1 MQKISWR
8 LGLDLGTDSIG
19 WAAWALDNDGEPV
32 SLMDLGSRIFSDGR
46 DEQTKE
52 PLAVE
57 RRLARQQRRQ
67 LNRRKMRKHR
77 VFRVLQLNALFPDN
91 KEEAAALK
99 AMDPYRLRALALDQ
113 ILEPYE
119 LGRALFNL
127 SCRRGFLSN
136 RKSPQEDKEATATQ
150 KSEAG
155 EKVSQNQ
162 MIENLQEEIYSS
174 GCRTLGEWLYK
185 KADTKGGK
193 RFIPGRSA
201 YYPSR
206 QLYKDEFEAIRQK
219 QSEDDCFSDVDWE
232 AIAREIFFQRPL
244 RPQKRGVCEQ
254 LEGEVRTFKAM
265 PSSHKKRIL
274 QEVANLRFVDA
285 GKERPLSPEQFD
297 KVVSLLEA
305 KRKVPFKAIRKAL
318 GLPDGVTFNLERGG
332 VRDDLKGNTTAV
344 LLRRQE
350 YFGSLWDRL
359 TLEVQDKIVQTMI
372 EADEDE
378 DVLAALEGKEFATL
392 TEGQRRAVAGEA
404 ATFLE
409 GGTTALSCKIQEL
422 LVAQMQAAHE
432 AGEEP
437 LGEYDVLERIK
448 RNADKLG
455 VKFRDKGVEQCDLL
469 PYYGQALPEA
479 VVGAQDAAE
488 GADGKPLTDEL
499 RWSKIANPTVHAA
512 LNQMRVVVNALIRR
526 YGKPAQVAVELG
538 RELKASRDAKVARS
552 KLIKDNQKRN
562 DAINTTLREVHNIQ
576 YPNRSDRLKF
586 KLWEELAPA
595 GAPRRCLYCGKVI
608 AGAELFGP
616 NIEVEH
622 ILPFGRT
629 LCDAAWNKTVA
640 HKSCNAVKGEKSPFE
655 VFGSNPPGFSWDG
668 IQARAAS
675 LRDYNKRSCF
685 TPGAMGRFEKESGF
699 IARQLTDNA
708 YIARIALRYLKA
720 VCANVWSVNGG
731 MTKLLRDKWN
741 IDSIL
746 KRRIG
751 EAEIAHFGLSE
762 KQIGEYKKNRHDH
775 RHHALDAVVIGLT
788 SRSLVREVS
797 RLSQVNALHRI
808 QVPPLPIS
816 RQELEERVRRIV
828 VSFKPEHGVQGKLFK
843 ETNLGKIKR
852 PYDVAP
858 KDLAQDDIPRIVDD
872 AIRAKFE
879 SDIRTGVKF
888 ATLKKAWTAKYKTVQ
903 LWRDIY
909 VKRVPLVS
917 LDEKRT
923 EKIIDTKLKE
933 DIKSFNEAFAA
944 AHAEMK
950 FADMLVAFSNETG
963 VRRVRIENHDQT
975 AVAINRGSWTRYLAT
990 EDYFAS
996 QVFRLPPKKA
1006 GGKTSY
1012 QAVYIRRTDFDRE
1025 GKPRITPPEAGAVAV
1040 SPLIHK
1046 GDYLEF
1052 THEGKMYKG
1061 LVKGYSA
1068 TQNKLNVLPIFTTTD
1083 CKDWLV
1089 STAERMSEPCWKE
1102 NTGANYISVNVLFGE
1117 MKAHVITVNPLGKVH
1132 RIHLSSES

>member
-1 MQKISWR
+1 MQRAKWR

-19 WAAWALDNDGEPV
+19 WAAWALDNEEEPV
-32 SLMDLGSRIFSDGR
+32 DLLDLGSRIFSDGR
-46 DEQTKE
+46 NEQTHE

-77 VFRVLQLNALFPDN
+77 VFRVLQLNGLFPNN

-113 ILEPYE
+113 VLALYK

-136 RKSPQEDKEATATQ
+136 RKSPPDEATATQ
-150 KSEAG
+150 KSEAE
-155 EKVSQNQ
+155 EKVSQDQ
-162 MIENLQEEIYSS
+162 MIKNLQDEIHTS

-206 QLYKDEFEAIRQK
+206 QLYQDEFEAIRQK
-219 QSEDDCFSDVDWE
+219 QSENDLFSDVDWD

-265 PSSHKKRIL
+265 PCSHKKRIL

-297 KVVSLLEA
+297 KVVSLLDT
-305 KRKVPFKAIRKAL
+305 KLKVPFKAIRKTLA
-318 GLPDGVTFNLERGG
+318 LPDTITFNLERGG
-332 VRDDLKGNTTAV
+332 MRDELKGNTTAR
-344 LLRRQE
+344 LMRKAD
-350 YFGSLWDRL
+350 YFDSLWDRL

-372 EADEDE
+372 EADEDK
-378 DVLAALEGKEFATL
+378 DVLTALEGEEFASL
-392 TEGQRRAVAGEA
+392 TEKQRRAIAGEA
-404 ATFLE
+404 GSFLE

-422 LVAQMQAAHE
+422 LVAEMQAAHE

-437 LGEYDVLERIK
+437 LGEYDALERIK
-448 RNADKLG
+448 RKADKLG
-455 VKFRDKGVEQCDLL
+455 VKFRDKGGMQCDLL

-479 VVGAQDAAE
+479 VVGAQDVAE
-488 GADGKPLTDEL
+488 GASGGSLTDEQ
-499 RWSKIANPTVHAA
+499 RWGKIANPTVHAA
-512 LNQMRVVVNALIRR
+512 LNQTRVVVNALIKR
-526 YGKPAQVAVELG
+526 YGKPAQIAVELG
-538 RELKASRDAKVARS
+538 RELKASRDAKAARS

-562 DAINTTLREVHNIQ
+562 DAINTKLREVHNIQ

-595 GAPRRCLYCGKVI
+595 GTPRRCLYCGKTI
-608 AGAELFGP
+608 ASAELFGP

-640 HKSCNAVKGEKSPFE
+640 HKSCNAIKGDKSPFE
-655 VFGSNPPGFSWDG
+655 AFGSNPQGFSWDG

-685 TPGAMGRFEKESGF
+685 TPGAMQRFEKESGF

-720 VCANVWSVNGG
+720 VCCNVWSVNGG

-746 KRRIG
+746 KRRIV
-751 EAEIAHFGLSE
+751 EAEIAHFGLSK
-762 KQIGEYKKNRHDH
+762 KQIGEYKKNRFDH

-788 SRSLVREVS
+788 SRSLVKQVS
-797 RLSQVNALHRI
+797 VMNSVNALHRI
-808 QVPPLPIS
+808 QVPPMPIS
-816 RQELEERVRRIV
+816 REELTEKTRRIV
-828 VSFKPEHGVQGKLFK
+828 VSFKPEHGLQGKLFK

-852 PYDVAP
+852 PVEAVP
-858 KDLAQDDIPRIVDD
+858 KDLTQDDIPRIVDD
-872 AIRAKFE
+872 AIRARFE
-879 SDIRTGVKF
+879 SDLETGMQF
-888 ATLKKAWTAKYKTVQ
+888 ARLKKYWSTQYKKVSVY
-903 LWRDIY
+903 RDIY
-909 VKRVPLVS
+909 VKRVSLV
-917 LDEKRT
+917 LLEEKHI

-933 DIKSFNEAFAA
+933 NIRAFAA
-944 AHAEMK
+944 SHTEMK
-950 FADMLVAFSNETG
+950 FADMLVAFSKEKG
-963 VRRVRIENHDQT
+963 VRKVRIENHDQT
-975 AVAINRGSWTRYLAT
+975 PVAINRGTWTRYLAT
-990 EDYFAS
+990 EDYFAA
-996 QVFRLPPKKA
+996 QVFKLPPQKVKNNVE
-1006 GGKTSY
+1006 Y

-1025 GKPRITPPEAGAVAV
+1025 GKPRLSPPEAKAVAV

-1052 THEGKMYKG
+1052 TYEGKTYKARVAG
-1061 LVKGYSA
+1061 LNASNGC
-1068 TQNKLNVLPIFTTTD
+1068 LDIRPIFATSN
-1083 CKDWLV
+1083 CMDWLV
-1089 STAERMSEPCWKE
+1089 STAERMSEPCWKP
-1102 NTGANYISVNVLFGE
+1102 NPTQNFVRVNVLFGD

-1132 RIHLSSES
+1132 RIHHNSES

>member
-1 MQKISWR
+1 MQRVNWR

-19 WAAWALDNDGEPV
+19 WAAWALDNKGEPV
-32 SLMDLGSRIFSDGR
+32 VLLDLGSRIFSDGR

-77 VFRVLQLNALFPDN
+77 VFRVLQLNGLFPLN
-91 KEEAAALK
+91 KEEAAAFK
-99 AMDPYRLRALALDQ
+99 AVDPYRLRDLALDQ
-113 ILEPYE
+113 VLSPYE
-119 LGRALFNL
+119 LGRALYNL
-127 SCRRGFLSN
+127 ACRRGFLSN
-136 RKSPQEDKEATATQ
+136 RKRTQEDKEAAATQ
-150 KSEAG
+150 KSKVG
-155 EKVSQNQ
+155 EKVSQDQ
-162 MIENLQEEIYSS
+162 MIKNLQEEIHSS

-185 KADTKGGK
+185 KADTRGGK
-193 RFIPGRSA
+193 RFIPGRSS

-206 QLYKDEFEAIRQK
+206 QLYKDEFDAIRQK
-219 QSEDDCFSDVDWE
+219 QSEGDLFCDVDWD
-232 AIAREIFFQRPL
+232 AIEREIFFQRPL
-244 RPQKRGVCEQ
+244 RPQNRGVCEQ

-265 PSSHKKRIL
+265 PCSHKKRIL
-274 QEVANLRFVDA
+274 QETANLRFVDA

-318 GLPDGVTFNLERGG
+318 ALPDTITFNLERGG

-344 LLRRQE
+344 LLRKQE
-350 YFGSLWDRL
+350 YFGPLWDRL

-372 EADEDE
+372 EADKDE
-378 DVLAALEGKEFATL
+378 VVLAALEEKEFATL
-392 TEGQRRAVAGEA
+392 TEGQRRAIAGEA
-404 ATFLE
+404 GSFLE
-409 GGTTALSCKIQEL
+409 GGTVALSCKMQEL
-422 LVAQMQAAHE
+422 LVAEMQAAHE

-437 LGEYDVLERIK
+437 LGEHGALERVK

-455 VKFRDKGVEQCDLL
+455 VKFRDKGVAQCDLL
-469 PYYGQALPEA
+469 PYYAQALPEA
-479 VVGAQDAAE
+479 VVGAQDATECAS
-488 GADGKPLTDEL
+488 GCPLTDEQ
-499 RWSKIANPTVHAA
+499 RWGKIANPTVHAA
-512 LNQMRVVVNALIRR
+512 LNQTRVVVNALIRC

-538 RELKASRDAKVARS
+538 RDLKASREAKDARS
-552 KLIKDNQKRN
+552 KLIRDNQKRN

-576 YPNRSDRLKF
+576 YPNRSDRLKY

-595 GAPRRCLYCGKVI
+595 GEPRCCLYCGKAI
-608 AGAELFGP
+608 GAGELFSP

-640 HKSCNAVKGEKSPFE
+640 HKSCNATKGDKSPFE
-655 VFGSNPPGFSWDG
+655 AFGSNPQGFSWEG

-685 TPGAMGRFEKESGF
+685 TPSAMECFEKDSGF
-699 IARQLTDNA
+699 IARQLTDSA

-720 VCANVWSVNGG
+720 VCDNVWSVNGG

-751 EAEIAHFGLSE
+751 QQEIAHFSLDE

-788 SRSLVREVS
+788 SQSLVKQVSDLNKWGIKNRIRLPDMPIVRE
-797 RLSQVNALHRI
+797 
-808 QVPPLPIS
+808 
-816 RQELEERVRRIV
+816 ELEERVRRIV
-828 VSFKPEHGVQGKLFK
+828 VSHKPEHGVQGKLFK

-852 PYDVAP
+852 PRDIAP
-858 KDLAQDDIPRIVDD
+858 KELAQEDIPRIVDD

-879 SDIRTGVKF
+879 SDIRTGVPF
-888 ATLKKAWTAKYKTVQ
+888 ATLKKAWGAKYKTVQ

-909 VKRVPLVS
+909 VKRVSLDS
-917 LDEKRT
+917 LDEKRM
-923 EKIIDTKLKE
+923 EKIIDSKLKE
-933 DIKSFNEAFAA
+933 DIRAFAA
-944 AHAEMK
+944 AHDELK
-950 FADMLVAFSNETG
+950 FADMLVAFSKERG
-963 VRRVRIENHDQT
+963 VRKVRIENKDQT
-975 AVAINRGSWTRYLAT
+975 AVAINRGTWTRYLAT

-1006 GGKTSY
+1006 GGKASY

-1025 GKPRITPPEAGAVAV
+1025 GKLRITPPEAGAVAV

-1052 THEGKMYKG
+1052 TYEGKMYKARVAG
-1061 LVKGYSA
+1061 LGA
-1068 TQNKLNVLPIFTTTD
+1068 ANNTLDIRPIFATSN
-1083 CKDWLV
+1083 CMDWLV
-1089 STAERMSEPCWKE
+1089 STAERMSEPCWKP
-1102 NTGANYISVNVLFGE
+1102 NPTQNFVRVNVLFGE
-1117 MKAHVITVNPLGKVH
+1117 RKAHVITVNPLGKVH
-1132 RIHLSSES
+1132 RIYHSSES

>member
-1 MQKISWR
+1 MQRANWR

-19 WAAWALDNDGEPV
+19 WAAWALDNEGEPV

-57 RRLARQQRRQ
+57 RRRARQQRRQ

-77 VFRVLQLNALFPDN
+77 VFRVLQLNGLFPLN

-99 AMDPYRLRALALDQ
+99 AMDPYRLRALALDHV
-113 ILEPYE
+113 LAPYE

-136 RKSPQEDKEATATQ
+136 RKSPPDEASATQ
-150 KSEAG
+150 KSETG

-162 MIENLQEEIYSS
+162 MIKNLQEEIHSS

-185 KADTKGGK
+185 KADTQGGK
-193 RFIPGRSA
+193 RFIPGRSS

-206 QLYKDEFEAIRQK
+206 QLYEDEFEAIRQK
-219 QSEDDCFSDVDWE
+219 QSEDDLFCDVDWD

-285 GKERPLSPEQFD
+285 GKEKPLSPEQFE
-297 KVVSLLEA
+297 KMVSLLEA

-318 GLPDGVTFNLERGG
+318 ALPDTATFNLERGG

-344 LLRRQE
+344 LLRKQE
-350 YFGSLWDRL
+350 YFGSLWDHL

-372 EADEDE
+372 EADKDE
-378 DVLAALEGKEFATL
+378 DVLAALKEKELASL
-392 TEGQRRAVAGEA
+392 TEKQRRAIAGEA
-404 ATFLE
+404 GSFLE
-409 GGTTALSCKIQEL
+409 GGTTALSCKMQEL
-422 LVAQMQAAHE
+422 LVAEMQAAHD

-437 LGEYDVLERIK
+437 LGEWEALERVK
-448 RNADKLG
+448 RKADKLG
-455 VKFRDKGVEQCDLL
+455 VKFRDKGVAQCDLL
-469 PYYGQALPEA
+469 PYYAQALPEA
-479 VVGAQDAAE
+479 VVGAQDATEDA
-488 GADGKPLTDEL
+488 GGKPLTDEQ
-499 RWSKIANPTVHAA
+499 RWGKIANPTVHAA
-512 LNQMRVVVNALIRR
+512 LNQTRVVVNALIRR

-538 RELKASRDAKVARS
+538 RDLKASRDAKAARS
-552 KLIKDNQKRN
+552 KLIRDNQKRN
-562 DAINTTLREVHNIQ
+562 DDINTKLRDVHNIQ
-576 YPNRSDRLKF
+576 YPNRSDRVKY

-595 GAPRRCLYCGKVI
+595 GEPRCCLYCGKAI

-616 NIEVEH
+616 DIEVEH

-629 LCDAAWNKTVA
+629 LCDAAWNKTVS
-640 HKSCNAVKGEKSPFE
+640 HKRCNAVKGDKSPFE
-655 VFGSNPPGFSWDG
+655 AFGSNPQGFSWDG

-685 TPGAMGRFEKESGF
+685 TPSAMQRFEKDSGF

-720 VCANVWSVNGG
+720 VCCNVWSVNGG

-751 EAEIAHFGLSE
+751 QQEIAHFGLSE
-762 KQIGEYKKNRHDH
+762 KQIGEYKKNRLDH

-788 SRSLVREVS
+788 SRSLVKQVS
-797 RLSQVNALHRI
+797 VMSSVNALHRI

-828 VSFKPEHGVQGKLFK
+828 VSHKPEHGVQGKLFK

-852 PYDVAP
+852 PQPVDTTGL
-858 KDLAQDDIPRIVDD
+858 KKEDIPRIVDD
-872 AIRAKFE
+872 AIRARFE
-879 SDIRTGVKF
+879 SDIKTGMKF
-888 ATLKKAWTAKYKTVQ
+888 ATLQKAWAAKYKTVSV
-903 LWRDIY
+903 WRDVY
-909 VKRVPLVS
+909 VTRVPLVS
-917 LDEKRT
+917 LDEKRM

-933 DIKSFNEAFAA
+933 DIRAFAA
-944 AHAEMK
+944 SHDDLK
-950 FADMLVAFSNETG
+950 FADMLVAFSKETG
-963 VRRVRIENHDQT
+963 VRKVRIENHDQKP
-975 AVAINRGSWTRYLAT
+975 VKIENKSGVRYLAT
-990 EDYFAS
+990 EDYLAA

-1006 GGKTSY
+1006 GGKASY
-1012 QAVYIRRTDFDRE
+1012 QAVYIRRSNVDKK
-1025 GKPRITPPEAGAVAV
+1025 GNLVINSPETGDIAMYN
-1040 SPLIHK
+1040 PIYK
-1046 GDYLEF
+1046 GDYLEL
-1052 THEGKMYKG
+1052 TYNDIMYKCK
-1061 LVKGYSA
+1061 VKKFIKGKGA
-1068 TQNKLNVLPIFTTTD
+1068 GNIVVFPIYASGSRCD
-1083 CKDWLV
+1083 DWFI
-1089 STAERMSEPCWKE
+1089 STNERMVESFWQGTTEYK
-1102 NTGANYISVNVLFGE
+1102 TISVDKLFGE
-1117 MKAHVITVNPLGKVH
+1117 MKAHVITVSPLGKVH
-1132 RIHLSSES
+1132 RIYSSES